1 MYLKEGNKVYFM
13 ESSRIGVGSVLD
25 TLLDGGL
32 DNDVLTTVFGPA
44 GSGKTN
50 LCILAAIKVAL
61 TGKKVI
67 YVDTEGGFSAERL
80 NQLSADHKI
89 MENILFL
96 KPTTFEEQ
104 RNDFEKLRNL
114 MNDRIG
120 LIIVDSI
127 SMLYRLELGKTE
139 NVYEV
144 NSILGQQLSFLS
156 EIARKRNIPVMITNQ
171 VYSDM
176 AGNTGVKMVGGDML
190 KYSSKCLIELQNSN
204 TNLRKAI
211 LRKHRALPEKE
222 IMFRI
227 LMSELSV
234 ENK

>member
-1 MYLKEGNKVYFM
+1 MEGKIF
-13 ESSRIGVGSVLD
+13 VGSVLD
-25 TLLDGGL
+25 KLLEGGL
-32 DNDVLTTVFGPA
+32 DADVLTTVFGPA

-50 LCILAAIKVAL
+50 LCILAAISVAL
-61 TGKKVI
+61 SGKKVV
-67 YVDTEGGFSAERL
+67 YVDTEGGFSVDRFK
-80 NQLSADHKI
+80 QLCPEGSSVL
-89 MENILFL
+89 ENILFL
-96 KPTTFEEQ
+96 KPTTFNEQ
-104 RNDFEKLRNL
+104 RDSFEKLRNL
-114 MNDRIG
+114 MNDKIG

-127 SMLYRLELGKTE
+127 SMLYRLEMGKTE

-171 VYSDM
+171 VYADM
-176 AGNTGVKMVGGDML
+176 TGNAGVKMVGGDML

-211 LRKHRALPEKE
+211 LRKHRSLPEKD

-227 LMSELSV
+227 LMSELAV
-234 ENK
+234 EIR